1 MWPTLVSVLAV
12 LCYCWVSGGRNASP
26 KRKNC
31 RQPRLISQAKPPVS
45 ERVLNLRFDKKTPER
60 LDRFLVEQLQE
71 FSRSRLQALI
81 AEGLVQVDGQAAK
94 KAGQTLENG
103 SNVTVRIPPAAPTD
117 LLAENI
123 PLDVVFENED
133 LIVVNKAA
141 GMVVHPAA
149 GHASGTLVNAVLGYE
164 PDMEGIGGEERPGLV
179 HRLDKE
185 TSGLILLA
193 KNERAHR
200 WLQDQ
205 FRLRQVEKTYL
216 ALVDGKPPT
225 PSGRIETYIGRD
237 PSHRKQMAIVSESRG
252 REAISEYKT
261 VESFANHT
269 LLEFHPLTGRTH
281 QIRLHCSFLGCPI
294 VGDEI
299 YGRKKH
305 SLKINRHFLHAF
317 RLKIVLPSEKETR
330 HFEAPLPEELEQ
342 VLTSLRKES

>member
-1 MWPTLVSVLAV
+1 M
-12 LCYCWVSGGRNASP
+12 
-26 KRKNC
+26 
-31 RQPRLISQAKPPVS
+31 S
-45 ERVLNLRFDKKTPER
+45 ERVLEFSFEKNSGQR
-60 LDRFLVEQLQE
+60 LDKFLVEQLPE
-71 FSRSRLQALI
+71 FSRSRLQDLI
-81 AEGLVQVDGQAAK
+81 AEGFVNVNGNIAK
-94 KAGQTLENG
+94 KAGQIIELG
-103 SNVTVRIPPAAPTD
+103 QKIIVRIPPTAPSGLVPEDIPLHIIFENDD
-117 LLAENI
+117 LL
-123 PLDVVFENED
+123 
-133 LIVVNKAA
+133 VVNKPA

-149 GHASGTLVNAVLGYE
+149 GHASGTLVNAVLGYD

-205 FRLRQVEKTYL
+205 FRLRKVEKIYL

-225 PSGRIETYIGRD
+225 PSGRVEAPIGRD
-237 PSHRKQMAIVSESRG
+237 PSHRKQMAVVSESRG

-261 VESFANHT
+261 VETFANHT

-281 QIRLHCSFLGCPI
+281 QIRLHCAFLGCPI

-305 SLKINRHFLHAF
+305 SLEINRHFLHAF
-317 RLKIVLPSEKETR
+317 RLKIVLPGEKETS
-330 HFEAPLPEELEQ
+330 HFEAPLPEELEH
-342 VLTSLRKES
+342 VLSLLRAAR